1 MESSG
6 VVAGAGAGQHAL
18 KVKNQFQ
25 RRIVF
30 TELIF
35 NLKCVLAWCFEGFWS
50 LGRGLGG
57 VWEALGGSLEGSG
70 GGPKCPWQA
79 LGHLYCIL
87 EASWARSG
95 EYGQAFRGQFGASWP
110 DLGAVQ

>member
-6 VVAGAGAGQHAL
+6 VVAGAGSGQQVL

-25 RRIVF
+25 RCIVF

-35 NLKCVLAWCFEGFWS
+35 NLKCVLAWFFEGFWS
-50 LGRGLGG
+50 LGVGIGG
-57 VWEALGGSLEGSG
+57 VWEALGGSLERSGSG
-70 GGPKCPWQA
+70 LERPWQA

-87 EASWARSG
+87 EAS
-95 EYGQAFRGQFGASWP
+95 
-110 DLGAVQ
+110 

>member
-6 VVAGAGAGQHAL
+6 VVAGAGSGQQVL

-25 RRIVF
+25 RCIVF

-35 NLKCVLAWCFEGFWS
+35 NLKCVLAWFFEVFGS
-50 LGRGLGG
+50 LGGGLGG
-57 VWEALGGSLEGSG
+57 VWEASGGSLEGSG
-70 GGPKCPWQA
+70 GGLEGPWQA

-87 EASWARSG
+87 DASWERSG
-95 EYGQAFRGQFGASWP
+95 GF
-110 DLGAVQ
+110 

>member
-6 VVAGAGAGQHAL
+6 VVAGAGSGQQVL

-25 RRIVF
+25 RCIVF

-35 NLKCVLAWCFEGFWS
+35 NLKCVLAWFFEGFWS
-50 LGRGLGG
+50 LGGGLGG

-70 GGPKCPWQA
+70 GGLERPWQA

-87 EASWARSG
+87 DASWERLGGFG
-95 EYGQAFRGQFGASWP
+95 EAFRGQFGASCR
-110 DLGAVQ
+110 DLGAFR

>member
-6 VVAGAGAGQHAL
+6 VVAGAGSGQQVL

-25 RRIVF
+25 RCIVF

-35 NLKCVLAWCFEGFWS
+35 NLKCVLAWFFEGFWS
-50 LGRGLGG
+50 LGGGLGG
-57 VWEALGGSLEGSG
+57 VWEALGGSLERSG
-70 GGPKCPWQA
+70 GSLERPWQA

-87 EASWARSG
+87 DASWERSG
-95 EYGQAFRGQFGASWP
+95 GFGQAFRGQFGASWR
-110 DLGAVQ
+110 DLGAFR